1 VSALAA
7 LGLLLAA
14 QAPAPAGDTPRMAQP
29 VPQLSPDDG
38 RTVFAKAIRWIV
50 EQQDPSG
57 AWGHDK
63 VGSLWEL
70 NYSKASFH
78 AWQYAGSALC
88 CQTLLVADETPQV
101 LEARKRGLEWLATSP
116 IAKRGNHWDVDSTWA
131 ALYGFQCMVQAAS
144 HPYYASSEWQSK
156 LRARGEELY
165 EYLEKHQ
172 DPAGGWGYY
181 EGPVVSRRPTWS
193 TSFSTACV
201 IPFLL
206 DAERLGWK
214 IDPAVRARAVEY
226 VRRCRLPNGAVSY
239 SFDPIPR
246 RLVGESIDDVKGSL
260 GRIQIANWALVRAGE
275 KTVTP
280 DRLRWGL
287 EQFFEH
293 HKFLDVAYQ
302 RPVPHEAYYANAG
315 YFYFFGHYYAA
326 RVVQEL
332 PEAEQEAWHRKL
344 RGEIAKVQRTD
355 GSMADFI
362 GSFYSWTY
370 ATSFGAMTIALGLHP
385 ERFHR
390 PAAPNAPR

>member
-1 VSALAA
+1 MIALAA
-7 LGLLLAA
+7 LGLACLA
-14 QAPAPAGDTPRMAQP
+14 QAPAAGSETSRMAQP
-29 VPQLSPDDG
+29 APQLSPDDG
-38 RTVFAKAIRWIV
+38 RTLFSKAIRWILDN
-50 EQQDPSG
+50 QDSSG
-57 AWGHDK
+57 AWGHDN
-63 VGSLWEL
+63 VGSLFEL

-78 AWQYAGSALC
+78 AWQYAGTALC
-88 CQTLLVADETPQV
+88 CQTLLVADETPEV
-101 LEARKRGLEWLATSP
+101 VAARSKAIDWLTQSR
-116 IAKRGNHWDVDSTWA
+116 IAKRGNDWDVDSTWA

-144 HPYYASSEWQSK
+144 HPHYSAAAWQSK

-172 DPAGGWGYY
+172 EPTGGWGYY
-181 EGPVVSRRPTWS
+181 EGPVVSRRPTWA

-201 IPFLL
+201 IPFLI

-214 IDPAVRARAVEY
+214 SDPAVRERAVDY
-226 VRRCRLPNGAVSY
+226 VRRCRLPNGAVAY
-239 SFDPIPR
+239 DLTPIPR
-246 RLVGESIDDVKGSL
+246 ALAGGGINDVKGSL
-260 GRIQIANWALVRAGE
+260 GRIQIANWALSEAGE

-302 RPVPHEAYYANAG
+302 RPIPHEAYYANAG

-332 PEAEQEAWHRKL
+332 PEAEQEAWHRRL
-344 RGEIAKVQRTD
+344 RGEIAKVQRSD

-362 GSFYSWTY
+362 GSFYSWSY
-370 ATSFGAMTIALGLHP
+370 ATSFGAMTLALGLHP

-390 PAAPNAPR
+390 PKAQKTAR

>member
-1 VSALAA
+1 
-7 LGLLLAA
+7 
-14 QAPAPAGDTPRMAQP
+14 
-29 VPQLSPDDG
+29 
-38 RTVFAKAIRWIV
+38 
-50 EQQDPSG
+50 
-57 AWGHDK
+57 
-63 VGSLWEL
+63 
-70 NYSKASFH
+70 
-78 AWQYAGSALC
+78 
-88 CQTLLVADETPQV
+88 
-101 LEARKRGLEWLATSP
+101 
-116 IAKRGNHWDVDSTWA
+116 
-131 ALYGFQCMVQAAS
+131 
-144 HPYYASSEWQSK
+144 
-156 LRARGEELY
+156 
-165 EYLEKHQ
+165 
-172 DPAGGWGYY
+172 
-181 EGPVVSRRPTWS
+181 
-193 TSFSTACV
+193 V